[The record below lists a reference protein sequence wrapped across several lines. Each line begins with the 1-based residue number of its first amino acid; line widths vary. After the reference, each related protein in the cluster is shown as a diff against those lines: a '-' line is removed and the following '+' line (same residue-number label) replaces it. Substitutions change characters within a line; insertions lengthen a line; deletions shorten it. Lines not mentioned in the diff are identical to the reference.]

1 MNALDTNVLVR
12 LITDDDADM
21 RESAVRLIEDAYA
34 NAEVLLVPAVVVLEL
49 VWVLS
54 ARYGFSRTD
63 ILNALD
69 RLSCVKG
76 LRFDSDARLHE
87 LIRIGRTTTTDIP
100 DILIGLCARDSG
112 CNFTWTFDK
121 KAARTHLFKMLG

>member
-1 MNALDTNVLVR
+1 MNGLDTNILVR
-12 LITDDDADM
+12 LITDDDAGM
-21 RESAVRLIEDAYA
+21 RDSAVRLIENTHA
-34 NAEVLLVPAVVVLEL
+34 NAEVLLVPIVVILEL

-63 ILNALD
+63 ILNALE

-76 LRFDSDARLHE
+76 LRFDSDIRLHE
-87 LIRIGRTTTTDIP
+87 LIEIGRESAADIA

-121 KAARTHLFKMLG
+121 KAAKIALFRMLE

>member
-1 MNALDTNVLVR
+1 MNALDTNILVR
-12 LITDDDADM
+12 LITDDDPDM
-21 RESAVRLIEDAYA
+21 RQRAVRLIEDTHA
-34 NAEVLLVPAVVVLEL
+34 NKEVLLVPTVVVLEL

-63 ILNALD
+63 ILNALE

-76 LRFDSDARLHE
+76 LRFDSDARLHD
-87 LIRIGRTTTTDIP
+87 LIEIGRSSTTDIA

-112 CNFTWTFDK
+112 CKCTWTFDR
-121 KAARTHLFKMLG
+121 KAAKANLFTLLE

>member
-1 MNALDTNVLVR
+1 MNGLDTNILVR
-12 LITDDDADM
+12 LITDDDAEM
-21 RESAVRLIEDAYA
+21 RDSAVRLIEQTHA
-34 NAEVLLVPAVVVLEL
+34 NTEALLVPTVVILEL

-63 ILNALD
+63 ILNALE

-87 LIRIGRTTTTDIP
+87 LIEIGRASKTDIP

-121 KAARTHLFKMLG
+121 KAARTDLFRMLE

>member
-1 MNALDTNVLVR
+1 MNALDTNILVR
-12 LITDDDADM
+12 LVTDDDADM
-21 RESAVRLIEDAYA
+21 RESAVRLIEDTHTKKD
-34 NAEVLLVPAVVVLEL
+34 VLLVPTVVVLEL

-76 LRFDSDARLHE
+76 LRFDSDTRLHE
-87 LIRIGRTTTTDIP
+87 LIEIGRASTTDIP
-100 DILIGLCARDSG
+100 DILIGLCSRDSG

-121 KAARTHLFKMLG
+121 KAARSDLFTLLG

>member
-1 MNALDTNVLVR
+1 MNALDTNILVR
-12 LITDDDADM
+12 LITDDDTEM
-21 RESAVRLIEDAYA
+21 RQNVVRLIEDTHTDKDA
-34 NAEVLLVPAVVVLEL
+34 LLVPTVVVLEL
-49 VWVLS
+49 IWVLS
-54 ARYGFSRTD
+54 SRYGFPRTD
-63 ILNALD
+63 ILNALE

-87 LIRIGRTTTTDIP
+87 LIEIGRTSTTDIP

-121 KAARTHLFKMLG
+121 KAARTNLFKLLE